1 MTLPARASSRPLA
14 GLAVVGL
21 GASLASMDVAVN
33 VAFPAITAAFSLETR
48 AIRWVVVYYV
58 VTYAC
63 LMLAFG
69 RLGDAIGHRQVFRAG
84 LILGV
89 FAYAGCALAPD
100 YSWLLLARIVQ
111 GISTALVLSCAPALA
126 TQLFA
131 EDRRTKALSAYAA
144 MSALAAVVAPVVG
157 GLSIVWLDWSG
168 VFWFRVPI
176 VLLALAA
183 LPLVPA
189 TPRPPDRAAA
199 EPDRVGPILLAA
211 AIASLLLSPS
221 VIGAEASPS
230 SSLLL
235 GSIGIVCLLGFVT
248 QQHRTA
254 NPFFPRSAVRDLDF
268 VLLNLFSIAVNFVAF
283 AVPLLVPYYLARISG
298 YGGDGIGAAL
308 ALSPLGMLLGSVCA
322 PRAARAFGTRRS
334 ALLGACAVTSGSFLI
349 AAWPSQTHLPLM
361 LASLLLNGAGLG
373 LFQVA
378 YTDVTVSTLARD
390 ARGVAGSLTMVTRT
404 IGVVTAASAL
414 TGALA
419 YLERRHGGTGDDAL
433 TAFAGAF
440 STVFLAIAIAL
451 AVLLALG
458 CLRRRLWL
466 Q

>member
-1 MTLPARASSRPLA
+1 MTLAARGASNPLA

-48 AIRWVVVYYV
+48 AIRWIVVYYV

-69 RLGDAIGHRQVFRAG
+69 RLGDVIGHRQVFRAG

-111 GISTALVLSCAPALA
+111 GISTALILSCAPALA

-131 EDRRTKALSAYAA
+131 EDKRTKALSAYAGI
-144 MSALAAVVAPVVG
+144 SALAAVFAPIVG
-157 GLSIVWLDWSG
+157 GMSIVWLDWSG
-168 VFWFRVPI
+168 VFWFRVPV
-176 VLLALAA
+176 VLLALVA

-189 TPRPPDRAAA
+189 LDKPRGSAAS
-199 EPDRVGPILLAA
+199 EHDRVGPVLLAA

-221 VIGAEASPS
+221 VVDAEASDS
-230 SSLLL
+230 SSVLL
-235 GSIGIVCLLGFVT
+235 GSIGIVCLIGFVV
-248 QQHRTA
+248 QQHRAA

-283 AVPLLVPYYLARISG
+283 AVPLLVPYYLARVSG
-298 YGGDGIGAAL
+298 YAGDGIGAAL
-308 ALSPLGMLLGSVCA
+308 ALSPVGMLLGSACA
-322 PRAARAFGTRRS
+322 PKAARAIGTRRS
-334 ALLGACAVTSGSFLI
+334 ALLGACAVACGSFLI
-349 AAWPSQTHLPLM
+349 AAWPPQTNLPLL
-361 LASLLLNGAGLG
+361 LASLFLNGAGLG

-378 YTDVTVSTLARD
+378 YTDVTVATLARE

-419 YLERRHGGTGDDAL
+419 YLERRYAGTGADAL
-433 TAFAGAF
+433 NAFASAF
-440 STVFLAIAIAL
+440 NAVFLAVAIAL

-458 CLRRRLWL
+458 CLRRRLWV

>member
-1 MTLPARASSRPLA
+1 MTLAARAFSNPLA

-157 GLSIVWLDWSG
+157 GLSILWLDWSG

-176 VLLALAA
+176 VLLALMA
-183 LPLVPA
+183 LPLVPTVA
-189 TPRPPDRAAA
+189 RPRERAASG
-199 EPDRVGPILLAA
+199 PDRVGPVLLAA

-221 VIGAEASPS
+221 VIGSEASPS

-235 GSIGIVCLLGFVT
+235 GSIGIVCLLGFVV
-248 QQHRTA
+248 QQRRTA

-268 VLLNLFSIAVNFVAF
+268 VLLNFFSIAVNFVAF
-283 AVPLLVPYYLARISG
+283 AVPLLVPYYLARVGG
-298 YGGDGIGAAL
+298 YAGDGIGVAL
-308 ALSPLGMLLGSVCA
+308 ALSPLGMLLGSACA

-334 ALLGACAVTSGSFLI
+334 ALLGACAVTCGSLLI
-349 AAWPSQTHLPLM
+349 VAWPPQTHLPLM
-361 LASLLLNGAGLG
+361 LGSLLLNGAGLG

-378 YTDVTVSTLARD
+378 YTDVTVASLARD

-419 YLERRHGGTGDDAL
+419 SLERRHSATGADAL

-440 STVFLAIAIAL
+440 SSVFLAIAIAL
-451 AVLLALG
+451 AALLILG